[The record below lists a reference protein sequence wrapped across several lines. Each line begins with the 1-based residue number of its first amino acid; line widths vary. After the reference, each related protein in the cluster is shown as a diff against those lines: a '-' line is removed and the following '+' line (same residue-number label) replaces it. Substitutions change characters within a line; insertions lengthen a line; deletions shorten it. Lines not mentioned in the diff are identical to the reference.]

1 MWCLYILPARSHYHS
16 LTVSLPTLAAA
27 HCGFQLSSLSL
38 MASSVGA
45 SRSGHRGRGSSR
57 RGSTVLAAALREG
70 KVDLEAAMRPLM
82 MRQRHHLT
90 PSSSGDAWLLL
101 SQADVEEVIHEV
113 VVQHLRRIYQQK
125 PIWRRKCPIGR
136 RKWPIWRWWR
146 ICRWCL
152 IWRRRTR
159 WMSTKEKQE
168 EMIASQRAGSIS
180 AHLAEAC
187 TSSPA
192 G

>member
-1 MWCLYILPARSHYHS
+1 
-16 LTVSLPTLAAA
+16 
-27 HCGFQLSSLSL
+27 
-38 MASSVGA
+38 
-45 SRSGHRGRGSSR
+45 
-57 RGSTVLAAALREG
+57 
-70 KVDLEAAMRPLM
+70 MRPLM

-90 PSSSGDAWLLL
+90 PSSSGDARLLL
-101 SQADVEEVIHEV
+101 SQADVKEVIHEV
-113 VVQHLRRIYQQK
+113 VVQHIRWIYQQIYQQK
-125 PIWRRKCPIGR
+125 PIWR

-152 IWRRRTR
+152 IWRRRRR
-159 WMSTKEKQE
+159 WMSTKEKE
-168 EMIASQRAGSIS
+168 EEVIASQRAGSIS

>member
-1 MWCLYILPARSHYHS
+1 MWCLYILPALANYRSHYHS

-90 PSSSGDAWLLL
+90 PSSSGDARLLL

-125 PIWRRKCPIGR
+125 PIWRRK
-136 RKWPIWRWWR
+136 WPIWRWWR
-146 ICRWCL
+146 ICRW
-152 IWRRRTR
+152 
-159 WMSTKEKQE
+159 MSTKEKE
-168 EMIASQRAGSIS
+168 EEVIASQRAGSIS

>member
-1 MWCLYILPARSHYHS
+1 
-16 LTVSLPTLAAA
+16 
-27 HCGFQLSSLSL
+27 

-45 SRSGHRGRGSSR
+45 SRSGYRGSGSSR

-90 PSSSGDAWLLL
+90 LSSSGDARLLL

-125 PIWRRKCPIGR
+125 PI
-136 RKWPIWRWWR
+136 
-146 ICRWCL
+146 
-152 IWRRRTR
+152 
-159 WMSTKEKQE
+159 
-168 EMIASQRAGSIS
+168 
-180 AHLAEAC
+180 
-187 TSSPA
+187 
-192 G
+192 

>member
-1 MWCLYILPARSHYHS
+1 
-16 LTVSLPTLAAA
+16 
-27 HCGFQLSSLSL
+27 

-90 PSSSGDAWLLL
+90 PSSSGDARHLL

-113 VVQHLRRIYQQK
+113 VVQHIRRIYQQMYQQK
-125 PIWRRKCPIGR
+125 PIWRRK
-136 RKWPIWRWWR
+136 WPIWRRWR

-152 IWRRRTR
+152 IWRRRRR
-159 WMSTKEKQE
+159 WMSTKEE
-168 EMIASQRAGSIS
+168 EEVIVSQRAGSIS
-180 AHLAEAC
+180 AHLAEVC